1 MSDDRY
7 SPDEFTDWPEGIV
20 GAEEQDERVFWLA
33 AATMPDLVNRLALV
47 LGEHMAC
54 GDELHVTYNA
64 MQSGFQHF
72 PPPTR
77 RKPVDRPA
85 LRVQRLRGA
94 AAKAAAAVGV
104 SDGAAATTAIDAGAV
119 VLFLTP
125 GAGR

>member
-54 GDELHVTYNA
+54 GDDCTSPTTPCSQAFSTSRPQRDGSLWTDLHFEYSAFVVLRPR
-64 MQSGFQHF
+64 
-72 PPPTR
+72 PPPPLKSLGR
-77 RKPVDRPA
+77 R
-85 LRVQRLRGA
+85 RG
-94 AAKAAAAVGV
+94 
-104 SDGAAATTAIDAGAV
+104 DDCN
-119 VLFLTP
+119 
-125 GAGR
+125 